1 MKDPVWRTKGGERTL
16 GQKACK
22 GWSAEDGRTIPSPPA
37 PQHLLGPLENDCIS
51 AHSFPLIFLILREKT
66 RSLELSR
73 ESNKQQVP
81 VFLPRMLMPG
91 EHVIF
96 ETGIV
101 EPARATRTPCA
112 GECLIKY
119 KGNYAVFF
127 QPVLCWH
134 KLFFDMKLKLSYS
147 V

>member
-1 MKDPVWRTKGGERTL
+1 MLKTVEQYPLPRPLNTCL
-16 GQKACK
+16 G
-22 GWSAEDGRTIPSPPA
+22 
-37 PQHLLGPLENDCIS
+37 LLKMFACIS
-51 AHSFPLIFLILREKT
+51 AYSFPLIFLILREKT
-66 RSLELSR
+66 RSLELNR

-81 VFLPRMLMPG
+81 VFLPGMLMPG

-101 EPARATRTPCA
+101 KPARATRTPCA
-112 GECLIKY
+112 GERLIKY

-134 KLFFDMKLKLSYS
+134 NLFFDMKLKLSYS